1 MLTLASTVGRWLYN
15 YTIGKTMNYTIN
27 EKVNKGIDIEGL
39 DHLSFFYK
47 FEITPKEHYASVEL
61 NAYVDEDKARLMAAN
76 IIAEKIA
83 NKLIYHKVRDADT
96 ISRTVLSFSERHV
109 EIEEREQY
117 ENDIKQL
124 SSSIKDLV
132 ESIDTKNEE
141 IFSLEEKTKKK
152 NKIIIG
158 LSLYSALFVALNI
171 LQFFN

>member
-1 MLTLASTVGRWLYN
+1 
-15 YTIGKTMNYTIN
+15 MNYTIN

-47 FEITPKEHYASVEL
+47 FEITPKEHYSSVEL
-61 NAYVDEDKARLMAAN
+61 NEYVDEDKARLIAAN

-124 SSSIKDLV
+124 NESIKDLV
-132 ESIDTKNEE
+132 GSVDSKNEE
-141 IFSLEEKTKKK
+141 IYFLKEKTKKK
-152 NKIIIG
+152 NKTIIA
-158 LSLYSALFVALNI
+158 LLYCSALFIALNI
-171 LQFFN
+171 LQFFNQG